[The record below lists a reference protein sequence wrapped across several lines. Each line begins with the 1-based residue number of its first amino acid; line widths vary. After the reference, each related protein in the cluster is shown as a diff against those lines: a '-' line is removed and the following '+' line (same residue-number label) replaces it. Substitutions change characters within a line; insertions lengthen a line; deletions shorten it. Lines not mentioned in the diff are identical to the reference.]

1 MKIQDLLRIPLLNG
15 ARVLAGEEAVGQSFN
30 WCCRGGMLSRKEV
43 RGNAPGILL
52 IYEGREEN
60 ESWREYLE
68 RVKELEVSGIL
79 LVCRKLTQYDIAEE
93 DYPLFTKYE
102 IPLIWCMYEN
112 ITMFMTRI
120 KAFIQEEFRHE
131 QMVENWLYDL
141 CYKNSFGCDEG
152 IAVKNGYNSKYEYY
166 CAIVKLHSVEQ
177 MQSKERERIV
187 IKAANI
193 VESQAG
199 SAEAR
204 VLDFLEKDAVV
215 CFIPIRPKLTFKELK
230 KMMYQMEQEVNEK
243 TKVQWVTTV
252 GSQAKTAAEFGDSF
266 QNAVKTAHV
275 VSCFDSTP
283 GIDFYEEWQVA
294 LLPLYAP
301 YSEIERFAE
310 KWIGPIREE
319 EDLVDTLK
327 IYVLT
332 KMNLRET
339 ALALHVHQ
347 STLKYRLKKIS
358 KILDCDLNDYL
369 ITTNLQNA
377 IVCDGYLNGI
387 KGNVKQY
394 VEQKHKRKN
403 EEELG
408 KEGQMI

>member
-1 MKIQDLLRIPLLNG
+1 MKILDLLRVPLLNA
-15 ARVLAGEEAVGQSFN
+15 ARVLAGQEAVGQSFN
-30 WCCRGGMLSRKEV
+30 WCCRGSMLSRKEV
-43 RGNAPGILL
+43 RENAPGVLL
-52 IYEGREEN
+52 IYEGREEK

-68 RVKELEVSGIL
+68 RVKELGVSGIL

-93 DYPLFTKYE
+93 DYSLFTEYE
-102 IPLIWCMYEN
+102 IPLIWCGYEN

-141 CYKNSFGCDEG
+141 CYKNSFGCEEG
-152 IAVKNGYNSKYEYY
+152 IAEKNGYNPKYEYY
-166 CAIVKLHSVEQ
+166 CAIVKLHSGENLQ
-177 MQSKERERIV
+177 PKDRERIV

-193 VESQAG
+193 VERQGG
-199 SAEAR
+199 SAEAA

-215 CFIPIRPKLTFKELK
+215 CFIPTRPEMTFKEMK
-230 KMMYQMEQEVNEK
+230 KLIWQMEQEVNEK
-243 TKVQWVTTV
+243 TKVQWVITV
-252 GSQAKTAAEFGDSF
+252 GSKAITAAEFGNSF

-319 EDLVDTLK
+319 TELVDTLK

-358 KILDCDLNDYL
+358 KILDCDLNDYF
-369 ITTNLQNA
+369 TTMNLQNA

-387 KGNVKQY
+387 RGNVKQY

-403 EEELG
+403 ETELG
-408 KEGQMI
+408 SEA